1 MFYFTLGS
9 ASCVEQYIFTF
20 TAITILKKSRTNII
34 VAVCNPGLRQYFQV
48 RLCTIKASAKKR
60 MLGGGGGER
69 VLGEEARK
77 EGRKRNGEY

>member
-1 MFYFTLGS
+1 MRLPFIMFYFTLGS

-34 VAVCNPGLRQYFQV
+34 VGVCNPGLRQYFQV

-60 MLGGGGGER
+60 MLGGGGGREF
-69 VLGEEARK
+69 
-77 EGRKRNGEY
+77 

>member
-9 ASCVEQYIFTF
+9 ASSVEQYIFTF

-34 VAVCNPGLRQYFQV
+34 VGVCNPGLRQYFQV

-60 MLGGGGGER
+60 MLGGRGGGEF
-69 VLGEEARK
+69 
-77 EGRKRNGEY
+77 